1 MRRKSV
7 SKEKF
12 VEKVFFVEKCVEK
25 VFFKRNASKKCFFG
39 EMRRKSGIPFFFK
52 KKKRNAS
59 KKCKPLN
66 LASKT
71 AQQKCPKIAVYLP

>member
-7 SKEKF
+7 SKEKC

-52 KKKRNAS
+52 RKKRNAS

-66 LASKT
+66 LASKS

>member
-7 SKEKF
+7 FCGEMRRKS
-12 VEKVFFVEKCVEK
+12 VFLEKCVEK

-52 KKKRNAS
+52 RKKRNAS

-66 LASKT
+66 LASKS